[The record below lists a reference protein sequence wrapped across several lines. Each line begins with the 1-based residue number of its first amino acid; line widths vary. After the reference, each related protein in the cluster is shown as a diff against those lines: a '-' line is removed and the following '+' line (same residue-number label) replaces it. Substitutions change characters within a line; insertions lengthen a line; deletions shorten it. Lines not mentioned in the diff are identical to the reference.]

1 MKGGDA
7 SLLPAHLDDVQ
18 SDISPVQAV
27 VLVVK
32 IQGHSPPE
40 PGQGQLLAD
49 PRGEVVAVDGV
60 AGGVENELV
69 LLCNNSALFSGRF
82 RLFRGQKKKK
92 ENSRCFSPLV
102 LAPRGGK
109 EPLSQWD

>member
-7 SLLPAHLDDVQ
+7 SLLAAHLDDVQ
-18 SDISPVQAV
+18 SDIGPVQAV

-49 PRGEVVAVDGV
+49 PRGQVVAVDGV

-69 LLCNNSALFSGRF
+69 LLCNNRALFSGRF
-82 RLFRGQKKKK
+82 WPLQ
-92 ENSRCFSPLV
+92 ENSRCSSPLV

>member
-1 MKGGDA
+1 MDATPGWQGGD
-7 SLLPAHLDDVQ
+7 AHLDDVQ
-18 SDISPVQAV
+18 SDISPVEAV

-49 PRGEVVAVDGV
+49 PRGQVVAVDGV

-82 RLFRGQKKKK
+82 GLLQGQKE
-92 ENSRCFSPLV
+92 ENLRCFSSLV
-102 LAPRGGK
+102 LAARGGK

>member
-1 MKGGDA
+1 MQGGD
-7 SLLPAHLDDVQ
+7 AHLDDVQ
-18 SDISPVQAV
+18 SDISPVEAV

-49 PRGEVVAVDGV
+49 PRGQVVAVDGV
-60 AGGVENELV
+60 AGGIENELV

-82 RLFRGQKKKK
+82 RLLEEK
-92 ENSRCFSPLV
+92 EENVRCFSAPV
-102 LAPRGGK
+102 LAARGGK